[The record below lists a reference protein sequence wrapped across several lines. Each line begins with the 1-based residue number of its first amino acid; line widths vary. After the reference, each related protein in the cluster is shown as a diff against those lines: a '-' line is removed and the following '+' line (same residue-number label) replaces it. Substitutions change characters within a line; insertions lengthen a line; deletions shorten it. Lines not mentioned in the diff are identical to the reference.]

1 MVFHRSHALSFLD
14 LSWWANLETELG
26 DALDFAYW
34 GPKFEG
40 AGDQWPY
47 EWEAEE
53 RNHDLNAS
61 ATTNTTEETELS
73 SSSRPVAPAL
83 IDPGVAVVAAAA
95 RTLTP
100 RRRFPVV

>member
-1 MVFHRSHALSFLD
+1 MRRRVRERNSSASSGGAKGWKTTSQAEVVFHRSHALSFLD

-40 AGDQWPY
+40 AEDQWPY

-53 RNHDLNAS
+53 RNHDLNYFRS
-61 ATTNTTEETELS
+61 F
-73 SSSRPVAPAL
+73 
-83 IDPGVAVVAAAA
+83 D
-95 RTLTP
+95 
-100 RRRFPVV
+100 